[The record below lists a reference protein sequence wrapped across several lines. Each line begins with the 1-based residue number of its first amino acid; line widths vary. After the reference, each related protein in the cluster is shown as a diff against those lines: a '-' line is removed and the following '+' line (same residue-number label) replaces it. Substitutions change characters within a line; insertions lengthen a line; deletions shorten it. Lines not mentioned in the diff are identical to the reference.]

1 MNKIAAIVT
10 RRWKL
15 LIAFN
20 LFVVLS
26 TGFALVTAKP
36 VWVAGTQ
43 LILPKTNSKLDA
55 NLGTLGSLRNGEV
68 GFSTEVN
75 PLNVQAS
82 IINSDT
88 LLEKVLAVDPEKKKF
103 KSITQYKKLFTV
115 KPEEQSTILSVT
127 VNASSPELALQRA
140 IVLTETYQKRLNEL
154 RQANSRARQEYNKQ
168 ELEQVKLK
176 LTLAQNKLAKFK
188 ESSGIVNNEEQTKGI
203 VTTINSLIN
212 ARAEALASAKAN
224 ENRLKV
230 LSKRLNLKPDPA
242 IRSLSLGENQEYQ
255 IVRQRLSDVENSL
268 RQKQSLFTNEHPEIQ
283 TLLIRRKQLQRV
295 LQEYVA
301 QTADGTRV
309 DTTVVPNYPQGR
321 AALIQQLVLA
331 ESEASALKEQARQL
345 DTQITQLKDTLKSVP
360 ENQAKLSELQ
370 RQVDV
375 AAGVYNGLLA
385 QIQQNNIDAFDAYPN
400 VQVLDA
406 PQVDPKPISPKKMLM
421 TINAILASVVGSI
434 ALVLFLES
442 RNPLLSAKDLQ
453 ARKFALMQTIPRMK
467 HSITK
472 FEVINNEIE
481 VEFQRLAS
489 AISLQPLKNRR
500 LLVTSAI
507 MGEGKTTVAIGLA
520 YALVDLGFKVL
531 LVDGDFRRSELSRR
545 LGYISGSTV
554 EQVAVQRNL
563 DLLPSF
569 PKEGKIMETIKRG
582 HFERVLATCEEN
594 GDYDYVIVDSAPVS
608 LTSETALMA
617 TIISNVLFV
626 IRPNSSYKNPVNDSF
641 AQLTQHNVQIFGLVI
656 NGVESKTTPYSQPSH
671 APIANS

>member
-1 MNKIAAIVT
+1 
-10 RRWKL
+10 
-15 LIAFN
+15 
-20 LFVVLS
+20 
-26 TGFALVTAKP
+26 
-36 VWVAGTQ
+36 
-43 LILPKTNSKLDA
+43 
-55 NLGTLGSLRNGEV
+55 
-68 GFSTEVN
+68 
-75 PLNVQAS
+75 
-82 IINSDT
+82 
-88 LLEKVLAVDPEKKKF
+88 
-103 KSITQYKKLFTV
+103 
-115 KPEEQSTILSVT
+115 
-127 VNASSPELALQRA
+127 
-140 IVLTETYQKRLNEL
+140 
-154 RQANSRARQEYNKQ
+154 
-168 ELEQVKLK
+168 
-176 LTLAQNKLAKFK
+176 
-188 ESSGIVNNEEQTKGI
+188 
-203 VTTINSLIN
+203 
-212 ARAEALASAKAN
+212 
-224 ENRLKV
+224 
-230 LSKRLNLKPDPA
+230 
-242 IRSLSLGENQEYQ
+242 
-255 IVRQRLSDVENSL
+255 
-268 RQKQSLFTNEHPEIQ
+268 
-283 TLLIRRKQLQRV
+283 
-295 LQEYVA
+295 
-301 QTADGTRV
+301 
-309 DTTVVPNYPQGR
+309 
-321 AALIQQLVLA
+321 
-331 ESEASALKEQARQL
+331 
-345 DTQITQLKDTLKSVP
+345 
-360 ENQAKLSELQ
+360 
-370 RQVDV
+370 
-375 AAGVYNGLLA
+375 
-385 QIQQNNIDAFDAYPN
+385 
-400 VQVLDA
+400 
-406 PQVDPKPISPKKMLM
+406 M